1 MSNAQEL
8 HQVANGLDKDELVC
22 LLVEAQMKNEQLT
35 TLEKINE
42 GQMKM
47 VKMLKEKWNE
57 EQMKNKKLKEEIFL
71 TNMKLVSA
79 NENADVE
86 RHNEAAGIILA
97 ENQKLKEEN
106 ATLKQKLED
115 ETCWE
120 EFQEVMDKL
129 KEQNKKL
136 KEDITTHPD
145 FAAIATDW
153 YERHNWLVDVDE
165 YNELKEYCDK
175 WSPILSDIDGDDF
188 CNLLCEYGW
197 EYNEENELVR
207 SED

>member
-8 HQVANGLDKDELVC
+8 YQVANDLDKDELVS
-22 LLVEAQMKNEQLT
+22 LLVEAQMKNEQ
-35 TLEKINE
+35 
-42 GQMKM
+42 
-47 VKMLKEKWNE
+47 
-57 EQMKNKKLKEEIFL
+57 
-71 TNMKLVSA
+71 
-79 NENADVE
+79 
-86 RHNEAAGIILA
+86 
-97 ENQKLKEEN
+97 
-106 ATLKQKLED
+106 LKQKLED

-136 KEDITTHPD
+136 KE
-145 FAAIATDW
+145 
-153 YERHNWLVDVDE
+153 EKVDVDE

-188 CNLLCEYGW
+188 CNLLCDYGW

>member
-8 HQVANGLDKDELVC
+8 YQVANDLDKDELVS
-22 LLVEAQMKNEQLT
+22 LLVEAQMKNEQLA

-57 EQMKNKKLKEEIFL
+57 EQMKNKKLNEEIFL

>member
-1 MSNAQEL
+1 
-8 HQVANGLDKDELVC
+8 
-22 LLVEAQMKNEQLT
+22 MKNEQ
-35 TLEKINE
+35 
-42 GQMKM
+42 
-47 VKMLKEKWNE
+47 
-57 EQMKNKKLKEEIFL
+57 
-71 TNMKLVSA
+71 
-79 NENADVE
+79 
-86 RHNEAAGIILA
+86 
-97 ENQKLKEEN
+97 
-106 ATLKQKLED
+106 LKQKLED

-136 KEDITTHPD
+136 KE
-145 FAAIATDW
+145 
-153 YERHNWLVDVDE
+153 EKVDVDE

>member
-8 HQVANGLDKDELVC
+8 YQVANDLDKDELVS
-22 LLVEAQMKNEQLT
+22 LLVEAQMKNEQLA

>member
-8 HQVANGLDKDELVC
+8 YQVANGLDKDELVS

-35 TLEKINE
+35 TLEKISE

>member
-8 HQVANGLDKDELVC
+8 YQVANDLDKDELVS
-22 LLVEAQMKNEQLT
+22 LLVEAQMKNEQLA

-153 YERHNWLVDVDE
+153 YERHNWSVDVDE